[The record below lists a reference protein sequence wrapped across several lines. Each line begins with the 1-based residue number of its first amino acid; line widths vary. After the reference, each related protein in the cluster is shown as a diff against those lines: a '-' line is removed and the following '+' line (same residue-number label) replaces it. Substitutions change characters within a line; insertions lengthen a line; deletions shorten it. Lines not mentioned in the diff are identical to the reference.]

1 MRDAISTGAL
11 QGGAAADDAGVAADG
26 RSDAEDLARL
36 GYRQELKRDLGSLS
50 AFAAGFSYV
59 SILTTV
65 FQLFVIGYAFGGTR
79 FFWTWP
85 VVFLGQLAVALN
97 LAEVG
102 SHYPVAGSVYQ
113 WGRRVSAGPPGWLAG
128 WLKLLGD
135 VVSVAAAAIALQAIL
150 PSVWSGFQFLGGDPS
165 LTSRDGAANA
175 VLLGAGLIVLTTA
188 INMAGVKAMA
198 YVNDIGVMAELGGVV
213 LLIAA
218 LFLHAVRGPAIVLEP
233 VYGPPSSLGT
243 GAAGLLAAALMPAYV
258 LYGFDSAGS
267 LAEETRHPRR
277 IIPRAILKAI
287 VASGIGG
294 ALLILAA
301 LMAAP
306 SLTDGRLATEGLAY
320 VVVSALGPTLG
331 KVFLVDVA
339 LAVCVCTLAIQTGAS
354 RLAFS
359 MARDGALPCAAA
371 LSRVS
376 ARTKTPVAPA
386 IVVGALAC
394 GMLAVNY
401 GEAQLFVL
409 ITETAVLLVNLSYL
423 LVTAGMLVRRLRGWP
438 GRPEAGVFSLGRAG
452 LALNAAAVAW
462 GVALIANI
470 AWPRHDGGGPAWLEY
485 FPLIGVAG
493 ATAAGLALF
502 LAMKRPRGD
511 TAAPPGEAPAPH
523 EARGALAERAASAA
537 QIDLVT

>member
-1 MRDAISTGAL
+1 MAQADVASR
-11 QGGAAADDAGVAADG
+11 GAAAAAADQ
-26 RSDAEDLARL
+26 SDAEDLARL

-65 FQLFVIGYAFGGTR
+65 FQLFVIGYTFGGTR

-102 SHYPVAGSVYQ
+102 SNYPVAGSVYQ
-113 WGRRVSAGPPGWLAG
+113 WGRRVWSGYPGWLAG
-128 WLKLLGD
+128 WLKLVGD

-150 PSVWSGFQFLGGDPS
+150 PGLWGGFQLLGGDPS

-175 VLLGAGLIVLTTA
+175 VLLGAGLVVLTTA
-188 INMAGVKAMA
+188 INMAGVKVMA
-198 YVNDIGVMAELGGVV
+198 CVNDLGVLAELGGVV
-213 LLIAA
+213 LLIGA
-218 LFLHAVRGPAIVLEP
+218 LLLHAVRGPEVVLAP

-243 GAAGLLAAALMPAYV
+243 GVAGLLAAALMPAYV

-267 LAEETRHPRR
+267 LAEETRSPRR

-287 VASGIGG
+287 VVSGVGG
-294 ALLILAA
+294 ALLIVAA

-306 SLTDGRLATEGLAY
+306 SLTDGRLSSEGLAY

-331 KVFLVDVA
+331 KVFLADVA

-359 MARDGALPCAAA
+359 MARDGALPGAAA

-376 ARTKTPVAPA
+376 PRTRTPVGPA
-386 IVVGALAC
+386 IAVGALAC
-394 GMLAVNY
+394 GMLLVNY

-409 ITETAVLLVNLSYL
+409 ITESAVLLVNLSYL
-423 LVTAGMLVRRLRGWP
+423 LVTSGMLVRRLRGWP
-438 GRPEAGVFSLGRAG
+438 GHASARGEVFSLGRAG
-452 LALNAAAVAW
+452 LALNAAAVLW
-462 GVALIANI
+462 GIALIANI
-470 AWPRHDGGGPAWLEY
+470 AWPRHDGGSAWMQY
-485 FPLIGVAG
+485 FPVLSVIGTVAL
-493 ATAAGLALF
+493 GLALH
-502 LAMKRPRGD
+502 AATQRPRGEQEGD
-511 TAAPPGEAPAPH
+511 EVPAQ
-523 EARGALAERAASAA
+523 GASSAS
-537 QIDLVT
+537 ITL

>member
-1 MRDAISTGAL
+1 MRDPISTRAPREGR
-11 QGGAAADDAGVAADG
+11 AADDADLAAES

-113 WGRRVSAGPPGWLAG
+113 WGRRVSAGTPGWLAG

-150 PSVWSGFQFLGGDPS
+150 PSVWSGFQLLGGDPA

-175 VLLGAGLIVLTTA
+175 VLLGAGLVVLTTA

-198 YVNDIGVMAELGGVV
+198 YVNDIGVLAELGGVV

-277 IIPRAILKAI
+277 IIPRAILKAL

-294 ALLILAA
+294 ALLIMAA

-386 IVVGALAC
+386 VVVGALAC
-394 GMLAVNY
+394 GMLVVNY

-423 LVTAGMLVRRLRGWP
+423 LVTAGMLARRLRGWP
-438 GRPEAGVFSLGRAG
+438 GRSAAAAGVFSLGRAG
-452 LALNAAAVAW
+452 LALNVAAVAW

-470 AWPRHDGGGPAWLEY
+470 AWPRHGGGGPAWLEY
-485 FPLIGVAG
+485 FPLIGVSC
-493 ATAAGLALF
+493 ATGAGLALF
-502 LAMKRPRGD
+502 VAMQRPRGAPQ
-511 TAAPPGEAPAPH
+511 AAHGER
-523 EARGALAERAASAA
+523 EQGALAERATSAA
-537 QIDLVT
+537 QIDLAT